1 MTTIAYHQYTNIP
14 FSGGSYTSAP
24 ITAPMNTA
32 QTTGAIRINHTLGA
46 LPGVHPN
53 PPQFGVADGASEF
66 SNSRRYYWR
75 TAQSVDAQAAATL
88 LAKASRPSNF
98 TAFTSQRQYPVS
110 THMNYIA
117 PKDSSQRTEM
127 LKAKAV
133 GKSSYKIGLPNDAL
147 LSYKSY
153 DRNDVKTA
161 LKMARSGGCVAPA
174 KKGSIYNRSLCNGR
188 VCAWGAQVSSTY
200 S

>member
-14 FSGGSYTSAP
+14 YSGGSYNASP
-24 ITAPMNTA
+24 ITAPMSTN
-32 QTTGAIRINHTLGA
+32 QTPGGIRINHTLGS
-46 LPGVHPN
+46 LPGIHPN

-75 TAQSVDAQAAATL
+75 TAQSVDAQAAATVA
-88 LAKASRPSNF
+88 AKASRPSNF
-98 TAFTSQRQYPVS
+98 TAYTSQRQYAVS
-110 THMNYIA
+110 THMNYIP
-117 PKDSSQRTEM
+117 PKESSQRTEM

-133 GKSSYKIGLPNDAL
+133 GKSSYKIGLPVDAN

-153 DRNDVKTA
+153 NKNDVKTA
-161 LKMARSGGCVAPA
+161 LKFARSGGCVAPA

-188 VCAWGAQVSSTY
+188 VCAWGAQVSSNY

>member
-14 FSGGSYTSAP
+14 YSGGSYNSYP
-24 ITAPMNTA
+24 IPGPMSTNKTP
-32 QTTGAIRINHTLGA
+32 GGIRYNHTLGV
-46 LPGVHPN
+46 LNGIHPN
-53 PPQFGVADGASEF
+53 PPQFSPADGASEF

-75 TAQSVDAQAAATL
+75 TAQSVDAQAAATV
-88 LAKASRPSNF
+88 LAKASRPTNY
-98 TAFTSQRQYPVS
+98 TAYTSQRQYPVS

-117 PKDSSQRTEM
+117 PKESSQRTEM

-133 GKSSYKIGLPNDAL
+133 GKSSYKIGLPTNAP
-147 LSYKSY
+147 LSYKNY
-153 DRNDVKTA
+153 NKNDVKTA
-161 LKMARSGGCVAPA
+161 LKFARSGGCVAPA
-174 KKGSIYNRSLCNGR
+174 KKGSIYNTTLCNGR

>member
-14 FSGGSYTSAP
+14 YSGGSYNASP
-24 ITAPMNTA
+24 IIGPMSTN
-32 QTTGAIRINHTLGA
+32 QTPGGIRINHTLGS

-66 SNSRRYYWR
+66 SNARRYYWR
-75 TAQSVDAQAAATL
+75 TAQSVNAQAAATL
-88 LAKASRPSNF
+88 LAKESRTSNYVSQS
-98 TAFTSQRQYPVS
+98 SQRQFPVS

-147 LSYKSY
+147 LSYKNY
-153 DRNDVKTA
+153 NKNDVKTA
-161 LKMARSGGCVAPA
+161 LKFARSGGCVAPA

-200 S
+200 

>member
-1 MTTIAYHQYTNIP
+1 
-14 FSGGSYTSAP
+14 
-24 ITAPMNTA
+24 MNTA
-32 QTTGAIRINHTLGA
+32 QTTGAIRINHTLGT
-46 LPGVHPN
+46 LPGIHPN

-75 TAQSVDAQAAATL
+75 TAQSVDAQAAATV

-98 TAFTSQRQYPVS
+98 TAYTSQRQYAVS

-161 LKMARSGGCVAPA
+161 LKFARSGGCIAPA